1 LDNDLTG
8 GLRDFFVEWSNLLKS
23 YGIDFKTAAHKMN
36 LVNPAY
42 IPRNHLVE
50 KAIEK
55 AIDNDYSMFILMN
68 EIYKNPFEEN
78 SKYHIYGLPPTPDE
92 EVANT
97 FCGT

>member
-1 LDNDLTG
+1 
-8 GLRDFFVEWSNLLKS
+8 
-23 YGIDFKTAAHKMN
+23 MN
-36 LVNPAY
+36 LVNPVY

-68 EIYKNPFEEN
+68 EILKNTFVEN
-78 SKYHIYGLPPTPDE
+78 DKFHKFALPPTPDE
-92 EVANT
+92 VVANT